1 MARRPQN
8 AVASSLRASAL
19 PPPHFRHPPARISR
33 LNEVSVWASLLPLR
47 SRHPPTL
54 MQCEIASEWVSP
66 RNLDRRL
73 PALVPLAATPPAL
86 PVLWI
91 CDPGREP
98 LRASIVAQNTPERR
112 AGDRAA
118 IPIGS
123 GIYPYRVRVECRCA
137 AEASWPDNHTRGTP
151 RNPDELIALPILRE
165 PELPRAQ
172 RAVQADRTPDA
183 LK

>member
-1 MARRPQN
+1 M
-8 AVASSLRASAL
+8 
-19 PPPHFRHPPARISR
+19 PA
-33 LNEVSVWASLLPLR
+33 
-47 SRHPPTL
+47 TL
-54 MQCEIASEWVSP
+54 
-66 RNLDRRL
+66 
-73 PALVPLAATPPAL
+73 PAL

-98 LRASIVAQNTPERR
+98 LRGSIVAQNKPERR

-137 AEASWPDNHTRGTP
+137 AEASWPDSHTRGTP